1 MENFRNLWFEDKLIV
16 IIRNVKDL
24 AKFNSLYRFLLYKC
38 NINLKITYDYNIIA
52 KALRRSDTVY
62 VMKNGTFRDSWFA
75 NHSNHKYCDIDKF
88 VNLFKSE
95 QLLIKIEDLLN
106 ELEENNEKNKD
117 NN

>member
-1 MENFRNLWFEDKLIV
+1 MENFRNLWFEDKLVV
-16 IIRNVKDL
+16 IIRDVKDL

-38 NINLKITYDYNIIA
+38 NINLKITYDYKIIA
-52 KALRRSDTVY
+52 QALRECTSVY
-62 VMKNGTFRDSWFA
+62 VMKNGTFRDAWFVK
-75 NHSNHKYCDIDKF
+75 SSTFKYCNIDEF

-106 ELEENNEKNKD
+106 EIEENEENKN

>member
-1 MENFRNLWFEDKLIV
+1 MENFRQLWFEDRLAVTINDV
-16 IIRNVKDL
+16 EDL

-38 NINLKITYDYNIIA
+38 NINLKITYDYKILA
-52 KALRRSDTVY
+52 KALRHSASIY
-62 VMKNGTFRDSWFA
+62 VMKNGTFRDAWFV
-75 NHSNHKYCDIDKF
+75 NSSKFKYCNIDEF

-106 ELEENNEKNKD
+106 EIEENEENKD